1 MSAKVALVTG
11 QITIND
17 GGSFL
22 LTAADGSI
30 DDRRAQGLF
39 VRDTRLVSYYEISI
53 DRQPLTPLTS
63 SAITHRVARYE
74 FTNPEL
80 LTDKGTIPAKKLLI
94 SLRRDIIG
102 GMHED
107 IDIINF
113 HQEQIEIQLMLE
125 IHSDFV
131 DVSRVKS
138 QKLIR
143 RQDGDDMG

>member
-39 VRDTRLVSYYEISI
+39 VRDTRLISYYEISI

-63 SAITHRVARYE
+63 SAIVKI
-74 FTNPEL
+74 L
-80 LTDKGTIPAKKLLI
+80 IP
-94 SLRRDIIG
+94 
-102 GMHED
+102 
-107 IDIINF
+107 
-113 HQEQIEIQLMLE
+113 MLE
-125 IHSDFV
+125 A
-131 DVSRVKS
+131 
-138 QKLIR
+138 LIE
-143 RQDGDDMG
+143 